1 MCWSFQGFFGTWKV
15 GATGEE
21 EAAEENLSWETRIW
35 VMVLGILKDELGLV
49 KVGLALLVFVASSF
63 RSGKQGLDDYKIL
76 PVFSSRLV
84 CLHCSDFRSQEPISG
99 NHFPVLQILIFVHFY
114 CTLSLPMGQIP
125 EEARPQS
132 HCCSSGA
139 IADEGETGS
148 AWKPGQSEKFIG
160 SPNSH
165 SKDRICVVRMEQDA
179 HWRFNAAFLSAPIRE
194 TFSRMRVLAANQVAL
209 GFFISLL
216 YSNPQDL
223 FQYWLLDFLE
233 LEQAPIPCSQV
244 GVGVLMGCSTAR
256 IPVVLCCCSSGM
268 RTWGFSHRSGDSV
281 IGDGP
286 TYATLPS
293 IPYRLRHSF
302 ESFTCNRTFFPSL
315 YLYFFIL
322 IGHSYSWKINCLLL
336 KRSLTAIKTFFLT
349 FDSS

>member
-223 FQYWLLDFLE
+223 FQY
-233 LEQAPIPCSQV
+233 
-244 GVGVLMGCSTAR
+244 
-256 IPVVLCCCSSGM
+256 
-268 RTWGFSHRSGDSV
+268 
-281 IGDGP
+281 
-286 TYATLPS
+286 
-293 IPYRLRHSF
+293 
-302 ESFTCNRTFFPSL
+302 
-315 YLYFFIL
+315 
-322 IGHSYSWKINCLLL
+322 
-336 KRSLTAIKTFFLT
+336 
-349 FDSS
+349 

>member
-35 VMVLGILKDELGLV
+35 VMVLGIVKDELGLV

-209 GFFISLL
+209 GFFLSLL
-216 YSNPQDL
+216 YAIRRTYSI
-223 FQYWLLDFLE
+223 FWLLDFENSNRLLFHAVE
-233 LEQAPIPCSQV
+233 RGGGFDGVFNSQE
-244 GVGVLMGCSTAR
+244 
-256 IPVVLCCCSSGM
+256 SSGPLLLFI
-268 RTWGFSHRSGDSV
+268 RDAYLRVFPPLRGFGDWRWEGMIFFV
-281 IGDGP
+281 WVD
-286 TYATLPS
+286 ATLD
-293 IPYRLRHSF
+293 HNV
-302 ESFTCNRTFFPSL
+302 C
-315 YLYFFIL
+315 
-322 IGHSYSWKINCLLL
+322 
-336 KRSLTAIKTFFLT
+336 
-349 FDSS
+349 